1 MAYYMIWNKHT
12 NQIVPT
18 TFDNQKKAEETLK
31 AMLPDL
37 KSLDSKISEG
47 DFEITLQDLV
57 DWQIISC
64 NPTGISGVQVSG
76 IRESPAWEEYAEW

>member
-1 MAYYMIWNKHT
+1 MSCYIIWNKHT
-12 NQIVPT
+12 NQIVPV

-47 DFEITLQDLV
+47 DFEITLRDLV

-76 IRESPAWEEYAEW
+76 IRESPAWKEYAE

>member
-1 MAYYMIWNKHT
+1 MACYMIWNKHT

-31 AMLPDL
+31 AMVPDL
-37 KSLDSKISEG
+37 KFLDSRISEG
-47 DFEITLQDLV
+47 DFEITLRDLM
-57 DWQIISC
+57 DWQIISY

-76 IRESPAWEEYAEW
+76 IRESPAWKEYAE

>member
-1 MAYYMIWNKHT
+1 MSCYMIWNKHT

-37 KSLDSKISEG
+37 KSLDSRISEG
-47 DFEITLQDLV
+47 DFEITLRDLM
-57 DWQIISC
+57 DWQIISY

-76 IRESPAWEEYAEW
+76 IRESPAWKEYAE

>member
-1 MAYYMIWNKHT
+1 MSCYMIWNKHT

-31 AMLPDL
+31 AMVPDL
-37 KSLDSKISEG
+37 KFLDSRISEG
-47 DFEITLQDLV
+47 DFEITLRDLM
-57 DWQIISC
+57 DWQIISY

-76 IRESPAWEEYAEW
+76 IRESPAWKEYAE

>member
-76 IRESPAWEEYAEW
+76 IRESPAWKEYAE

>member
-1 MAYYMIWNKHT
+1 MSCYMIWNKHT

-31 AMLPDL
+31 AMVPDL

-76 IRESPAWEEYAEW
+76 IRESPAWKEYAE

>member
-1 MAYYMIWNKHT
+1 MSCYMIWNKHT

-76 IRESPAWEEYAEW
+76 IRESPAREEYAEW

>member
-1 MAYYMIWNKHT
+1 MSCYMIWNKHT
-12 NQIVPT
+12 NQIVPV

-31 AMLPDL
+31 AMVPDL
-37 KSLDSKISEG
+37 KFLDSRISEG
-47 DFEITLQDLV
+47 DFEITLRDLM

-76 IRESPAWEEYAEW
+76 IRESPAWKEHCE

>member
-31 AMLPDL
+31 AMVPDL
-37 KSLDSKISEG
+37 KFLDSRISEG
-47 DFEITLQDLV
+47 DFQITLRDLM
-57 DWQIISC
+57 DWEIISFK
-64 NPTGISGVQVSG
+64 PTGISGVQVSG
-76 IRESPAWEEYAEW
+76 IRESPAWKEYAE

>member
-1 MAYYMIWNKHT
+1 MSCYMIWNKHT

-31 AMLPDL
+31 AMVPDL

-64 NPTGISGVQVSG
+64 NPTGISGFLVSG

>member
-37 KSLDSKISEG
+37 KSLDSRISEG
-47 DFEITLQDLV
+47 DFEITLRDLM
-57 DWQIISC
+57 DWQIISY

-76 IRESPAWEEYAEW
+76 IRESPAWKEYAE

>member
-1 MAYYMIWNKHT
+1 MSCYMIWNKHT

-76 IRESPAWEEYAEW
+76 IRESPAWKEYAE

>member
-1 MAYYMIWNKHT
+1 MSCYMIWNKHT

-76 IRESPAWEEYAEW
+76 IRESPAWDEYAEL

>member
-1 MAYYMIWNKHT
+1 MSCYMIWNKHT

-47 DFEITLQDLV
+47 DFEITLRDLM
-57 DWQIISC
+57 DWQIISY

-76 IRESPAWEEYAEW
+76 IRESPAWKEYAE

>member
-1 MAYYMIWNKHT
+1 MSCYMIWNKHT

-47 DFEITLQDLV
+47 DCILFMSACTSEKI
-57 DWQIISC
+57 
-64 NPTGISGVQVSG
+64 
-76 IRESPAWEEYAEW
+76 

>member
-31 AMLPDL
+31 AMVPDL
-37 KSLDSKISEG
+37 KSLDSRISEG
-47 DFEITLQDLV
+47 DFEITLRDLM
-57 DWQIISC
+57 DWQIISY

-76 IRESPAWEEYAEW
+76 IRESPAWKEYAE

>member
-1 MAYYMIWNKHT
+1 MSCYMIWNKHT

-31 AMLPDL
+31 AMVPDL
-37 KSLDSKISEG
+37 KSLDSRISEG
-47 DFEITLQDLV
+47 DFEITLRDLV

-76 IRESPAWEEYAEW
+76 IRESPAWEEYTEW

>member
-12 NQIVPT
+12 NQIVPV

>member
-1 MAYYMIWNKHT
+1 MSCYIIWNKHT

-31 AMLPDL
+31 AMVPDL
-37 KSLDSKISEG
+37 KFLDSRISEG
-47 DFEITLQDLV
+47 DFEITLRDLM
-57 DWQIISC
+57 DWQIISY

-76 IRESPAWEEYAEW
+76 IRESPAWKEYAE

>member
-1 MAYYMIWNKHT
+1 MSCYMIWNKHT

-37 KSLDSKISEG
+37 KSLDSRISEG
-47 DFEITLQDLV
+47 DFEITLRDLM

-64 NPTGISGVQVSG
+64 NPTGISGFQVSG

>member
-31 AMLPDL
+31 AMVPDL
-37 KSLDSKISEG
+37 KFLDSRISEG
-47 DFEITLQDLV
+47 DFEITLRDLM
-57 DWQIISC
+57 DWEIISFK
-64 NPTGISGVQVSG
+64 PTGITGVQVSG
-76 IRESPAWEEYAEW
+76 IRESPAWEEYAE

>member
-1 MAYYMIWNKHT
+1 MTCYMIWNKRT

-37 KSLDSKISEG
+37 KSLDSRISEG
-47 DFEITLQDLV
+47 DFEITLRDLM

-76 IRESPAWEEYAEW
+76 IRESPAWEEHAE

>member
-1 MAYYMIWNKHT
+1 MSCYMIWNKHT

-47 DFEITLQDLV
+47 DFEITLRDLM
-57 DWQIISC
+57 DWQIISY

-76 IRESPAWEEYAEW
+76 IRESPAWEEYAE

>member
-47 DFEITLQDLV
+47 DFEITLRDLM
-57 DWQIISC
+57 DWQIISY

-76 IRESPAWEEYAEW
+76 IRESPAWKEYAE

>member
-1 MAYYMIWNKHT
+1 MAYYMILNKHT

>member
-12 NQIVPT
+12 NQIVPV

-31 AMLPDL
+31 AMVPDL
-37 KSLDSKISEG
+37 KFLDSRISEG
-47 DFEITLQDLV
+47 DFEITLRDLM

-76 IRESPAWEEYAEW
+76 IRESPAWEEYTEW